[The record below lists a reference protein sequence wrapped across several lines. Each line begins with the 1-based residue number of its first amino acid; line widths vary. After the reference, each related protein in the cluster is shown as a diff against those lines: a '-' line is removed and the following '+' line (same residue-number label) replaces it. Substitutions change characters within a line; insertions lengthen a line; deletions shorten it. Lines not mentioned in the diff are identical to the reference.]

1 MNGTIIIPGP
11 ETLILFGV
19 HIKVLSAIFGVGG
32 VFLGHL
38 MAPVPPQ
45 PLGWRRQTSVLIAG
59 VLVSIATT
67 ITTGQ
72 RPLIVMAWS
81 IGVGFAGIAI
91 YQTWGAQAKDTAR
104 SIGSAALDELSER
117 LKAGRDKP

>member
-1 MNGTIIIPGP
+1 M
-11 ETLILFGV
+11 
-19 HIKVLSAIFGVGG
+19 LSAIFGVGG

-45 PLGWRRQTSVLIAG
+45 PLGLRRQSSVLIAG

-67 ITTGQ
+67 IATGQ

-91 YQTWGAQAKDTAR
+91 YQTWGTQTKDAAR
-104 SIGSAALDELSER
+104 SLGSAALDELSER